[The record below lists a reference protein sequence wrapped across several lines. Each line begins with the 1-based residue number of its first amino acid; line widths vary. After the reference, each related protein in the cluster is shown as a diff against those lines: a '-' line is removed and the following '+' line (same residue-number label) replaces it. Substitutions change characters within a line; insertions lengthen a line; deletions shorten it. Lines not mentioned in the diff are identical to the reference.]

1 MDCETVDI
9 TEERNQETMDHFVG
23 IAQNSIDYVC
33 LLNESEIN
41 PYFFIYLGNHAR
53 GFYVDAPESKLE
65 DSGIDIRIPY
75 TVTVPPV
82 YSDSNLKLVAIMSI
96 TNLLLC
102 GLQLN
107 MISTDGPVKT
117 LITSLLSAAYV
128 FHLFLAHK
136 LWGCLKSNQ
145 TAKATK
151 INLDIRARCFYKGEF
166 IPYKLIPRSSISNY
180 SLIQAN
186 SPGLIDK
193 GFTGQL
199 QLTVHNLGNEPLVLE
214 KGTSI
219 CQIVASNE
227 IPAKREVVNAM
238 HFAFTTQT
246 IRKENGFGSTGID
259 GKI

>member
-41 PYFFIYLGNHAR
+41 PYFFIYPGNHAR
-53 GFYVDAPESKLE
+53 GFYVDAPE
-65 DSGIDIRIPY
+65 
-75 TVTVPPV
+75 
-82 YSDSNLKLVAIMSI
+82 N
-96 TNLLLC
+96 
-102 GLQLN
+102 
-107 MISTDGPVKT
+107 GPVKT